1 VKKMARPRKTNL
13 NPKPGVPTG
22 RTGDQLNEGL
32 SPVED
37 ARHRLRGPFAYE
49 WWYFDAVFDNG
60 YSAVAIVWPMNYGK
74 RWRRQ
79 CTIQLSIYAPDGERV
94 KHYVFPP
101 RDIFEASYTGC
112 DVRVGDGYVRGS
124 HPRYEV
130 KLSVEDAGV
139 DLVFEA
145 ETPGWKPGTA
155 VNRVPFPRYNTM
167 GWLVPLPR
175 ARVYGT
181 LRMHGKTV
189 EVEGHGYHDHN
200 WGEAPIF
207 HLVDNW
213 HWGHVLYG
221 EICVI
226 WADITMVR
234 KLDYART
241 FMFLLSR
248 GERLVYESADISMS
262 YEDWKEDPQYLHEY
276 PGLIRLSFGS
286 AGEPV
291 SGEIVMRVEDVIETQ
306 ELLEM
311 SSLPRFLR
319 RAFYKT
325 IARPYYFRWRSSVGG
340 SVEVEG
346 ETFPIEGE
354 TIHEQMLLRGENP
367 RW

>member
-1 VKKMARPRKTNL
+1 MTGPVTTNFAL
-13 NPKPGVPTG
+13 KPGVPTG
-22 RTGDQLNEGL
+22 RRGEELNQGL
-32 SPVED
+32 LPVED

-60 YSAVAIVWPMNYGK
+60 YSAVAIMWPMNYSK

-79 CTIQLSIYAPDGERV
+79 CTIQLSIYTPHGENI
-94 KHYVFPP
+94 KNYVFPP
-101 RDIFEASYTGC
+101 RNLFRGSYTQC
-112 DVRVGDGYVRGS
+112 DASVGDSYVRGA

-130 KLSVEDAGV
+130 KMRTRDAAV

-155 VNRVPFPRYNTM
+155 VNYVPSPRYNTM

-175 ARVYGT
+175 AKVHGT
-181 LRMHGKTV
+181 LSIRGRKV

-200 WGEAPIF
+200 WGEAPF
-207 HLVDNW
+207 HRLVDNW
-213 HWGHVLYG
+213 HWGHVLCG
-221 EICVI
+221 ELGVV

-234 KLDYART
+234 KLDYDRT

-248 GERLVYESADISMS
+248 GDRLVYESADISTS
-262 YEDWKEDPQYLHEY
+262 YEDWRDEPQYLHAY
-276 PGLIRLSFGS
+276 PGRIRISFGS
-286 AGEPV
+286 AGGPV
-291 SGEIVMRVEDVIETQ
+291 AGELTMKVQEVVETQ

-311 SSLPRFLR
+311 ADVPLFLR
-319 RAFYKT
+319 RAIYKT
-325 IARPYYFRWRSSVGG
+325 MARPYYFRWRSSVEG

-346 ETFPIEGE
+346 ETIPLEGE

-367 RW
+367 RR